1 MNLRDQFPILDV
13 TVHGRP
19 LVYLDNAAT
28 TQKPQRVIEALDSYY
43 RTLNSNIHRGAHH
56 LATEA
61 TERYEAVR
69 RQVQAFIHARHHHEI
84 VFTRGTTESINLVA
98 SSFSRR
104 YFVNPG
110 DTRPRQPQAA
120 ATPSNIEGE
129 LGKSTSPATTISHP
143 LPTGGAGE
151 GENEVIVSGMEHHS
165 NIVPWQLAGATL
177 RPIPFS
183 DEGVLDLEAYE
194 RLFTPHTRLVA
205 VNHVSN
211 TLGTVNPIRRIVDI
225 AHSHGIPVLVDG
237 AQAISHLAVDV
248 QELGC
253 DFYCFSGH
261 KMYGPM
267 GVGVMYGR
275 EEILNELPPY
285 QGGGEMIET
294 VTFDR
299 TTYNALPFKFEAGTP
314 SVGDV
319 IGLGEAIAFM
329 QEVGVEAIAAHEE
342 ELLQYATA
350 RLSQLPGIRLF
361 GTAPHKT
368 SVLSFLLGD
377 AHPYDVGTLLDQL
390 GIAVRTG
397 HHCTQPVMDR
407 YGIPG
412 TVRASFAVYNTRDEV
427 DSLVAGLERIMPLL
441 NY

>member
-1 MNLRDQFPILDV
+1 MNLRSQFPILD
-13 TVHGRP
+13 TQVHGHA

-28 TQKPQRVIEALDSYY
+28 TQKPQRVIEALDGYY

-56 LATEA
+56 LAAAA
-61 TERYEAVR
+61 TERYETVR
-69 RQVQAFIHARHHHEI
+69 RQVQQFINARHHHEI

-104 YFVNPG
+104 YFTG
-110 DTRPRQPQAA
+110 DD
-120 ATPSNIEGE
+120 
-129 LGKSTSPATTISHP
+129 
-143 LPTGGAGE
+143 
-151 GENEVIVSGMEHHS
+151 EVIVSGMEHHS
-165 NIVPWQLAGATL
+165 DIVPWQLAGATL

-183 DEGVLDLEAYE
+183 DEGVLDLEVYE
-194 RLFTPHTRLVA
+194 RLFTPKTRIVA

-211 TLGTVNPIRRIVDI
+211 TLGTINPIKQIIDI
-225 AHSHGIPVLVDG
+225 AHSHGVPVLIDG
-237 AQAISHLAVDV
+237 AQAISHLKVDV
-248 QELGC
+248 QALGC

-285 QGGGEMIET
+285 QGGGEMIES
-294 VTFDR
+294 VTFER
-299 TTYNALPFKFEAGTP
+299 TTYNQLPFKFEAGTP

-319 IGLGEAIAFM
+319 IGLGEAISFM
-329 QEVGVEAIAAHEE
+329 QEVGLDSIAAHED
-342 ELLQYATA
+342 ELLRYATSL
-350 RLSQLPGIRLF
+350 LSQLHGIRFF
-361 GTAPHKT
+361 GTAPQKT

-397 HHCTQPVMDR
+397 HHCTQPIMDR

-412 TVRASFAVYNTRDEV
+412 TVRASFAVYNTKEEV
-427 DSLVAGLERIMPLL
+427 DSLYKALKRIMPMLMS
-441 NY
+441 

>member
-1 MNLRDQFPILDV
+1 MSNNDIRTQFPILDV

-28 TQKPQRVIEALDSYY
+28 TQKPLRVIEALDGYY

-61 TERYEAVR
+61 TERYETVR
-69 RQVQAFIHARHHHEI
+69 RQVQSFVNARHHHEI

-98 SSFSRR
+98 SSFSKR
-104 YFVNPG
+104 YFTG
-110 DTRPRQPQAA
+110 DD
-120 ATPSNIEGE
+120 
-129 LGKSTSPATTISHP
+129 
-143 LPTGGAGE
+143 
-151 GENEVIVSGMEHHS
+151 EVIVSGMEHHS
-165 NIVPWQLAGATL
+165 DIVPWQLAGATL

-183 DEGVLDLEAYE
+183 DEGVLDLDAYE
-194 RLFTPHTRLVA
+194 KLFSPKTRIVA

-211 TLGTVNPIRRIVDI
+211 TLGTINPIADIIRI
-225 AHSHGIPVLVDG
+225 AHSYGVPVLIDG
-237 AQAISHLAVDV
+237 AQAISHIPVDV
-248 QELGC
+248 QALGC

-275 EEILNELPPY
+275 EELLNEMPPY
-285 QGGGEMIET
+285 QGGGEMIEN
-294 VTFDR
+294 VTFER
-299 TTYNALPFKFEAGTP
+299 TTYNQLPFKFEAGTP

-319 IGLGEAIAFM
+319 IGLGEAINFM
-329 QEVGVEAIAAHEE
+329 QEVGVANIAARED
-342 ELLQYATA
+342 ELLRYATSM
-350 RLSQLPGIRLF
+350 LSQLQGIRLF

-368 SVLSFLLGD
+368 SVLSFLIGD

-397 HHCTQPVMDR
+397 HHCTQPIMDR

-412 TVRASFAVYNTRDEV
+412 TVRASFAVYNTLDEV
-427 DSLVAGLERIMPLL
+427 DRLFAALQRIMPMLQ
-441 NY
+441 

>member
-1 MNLRDQFPILDV
+1 MDSIRSQFPILD
-13 TVHGRP
+13 TQVHGHT

-28 TQKPQRVIEALDSYY
+28 TQKPLRVINALDGYY
-43 RTLNSNIHRGAHH
+43 RSLNSNIHRGTHH
-56 LATEA
+56 LAVVA
-61 TERYEAVR
+61 TEQYEQVR
-69 RQVQAFIHARHHHEI
+69 RQVQQFIHARHSHEV

-104 YFVNPG
+104 YFCGN
-110 DTRPRQPQAA
+110 D
-120 ATPSNIEGE
+120 
-129 LGKSTSPATTISHP
+129 
-143 LPTGGAGE
+143 
-151 GENEVIVSGMEHHS
+151 EVIVSGMEHHS

-183 DEGVLDLEAYE
+183 DEGVLDLEAY
-194 RLFTPHTRLVA
+194 RQLFTPNTRIVA

-211 TLGTVNPIRRIVDI
+211 TLGTINPIAEMIRI
-225 AHSHGIPVLVDG
+225 AHSHNVPVLIDG
-237 AQAISHLAVDV
+237 AQAISHLPVDV
-248 QELGC
+248 QALDC

-275 EEILNELPPY
+275 EEILGEMPPY
-285 QGGGEMIET
+285 QGGGEMISD
-294 VTFDR
+294 VTFER
-299 TTYNALPFKFEAGTP
+299 TTYNQLPFKFEAGTP

-329 QEVGVEAIAAHEE
+329 QETGIDTIANREAD
-342 ELLQYATA
+342 LLQYATSL
-350 RLSQLPGIRLF
+350 LSQIPGIRLI

-368 SVLSFLLGD
+368 SVLSFLLTTGQSD
-377 AHPYDVGTLLDQL
+377 GSLSPQQIIHPYDVGTLLDQL

-397 HHCTQPVMDR
+397 HHCTQPIMDR

-412 TVRASFAVYNTRDEV
+412 TVRASFAVYNTHSEIDH
-427 DSLVAGLERIMPLL
+427 LFGALQRIIPMLT
-441 NY
+441 